1 MGKKRSGKRLKK
13 PSIPNLS
20 NLPNIIPGRSRRKSP
35 GLPPGSLIYTGRQ
48 RDEDPLLSVTRYHD
62 QEFQEWQEEKGDSIS
77 FQVEPEKVNWFDLCG
92 LHQVHRL
99 EQLGKEF
106 HIHPLILED
115 ILETEQRPK
124 FEEYDQGFFL
134 IARAIHF
141 DPDGPSVHTEQIGV
155 YVTEHTVVSFQEN
168 VSDFFTPV
176 RDRLRA
182 GKGKI
187 RLRGA
192 DYLAYALVDTIV
204 DHYYL
209 VLDQLEEIINQLEEE
224 ILTDASNRTK
234 SRIHR
239 LKREMLVLRR
249 SVTPLREAINRFSR
263 AEHALIDANTQ
274 LFIRDLYD
282 HTIQVMDSIET
293 YRDTLTGLQD
303 LYLSELSYRMNSVM
317 QVLTIISTIFI
328 PLTFLA
334 GVYGM
339 NFTYMPELEYR
350 YGYFVLWGVMIVLFV
365 LGVWYFRKKDW
376 L

>member
-13 PSIPNLS
+13 PSLPNLS
-20 NLPNIIPGRSRRKSP
+20 SLPNIIPGRSRRKSP

-48 RDEDPLLSVTRYHD
+48 RDEDPLMSVTRYHG
-62 QEFQEWQEEKGDSIS
+62 QAFQEWQEERGEAIS
-77 FQVEPEKVNWFDLCG
+77 FDIQPEQVNWFDLKG
-92 LHQVHRL
+92 LHQVERV
-99 EQLGKEF
+99 ERLGKEF
-106 HIHPLILED
+106 QIHPLILED

-141 DPDGPSVHTEQIGV
+141 DPVGPSIRTEQIGV
-155 YVTEHTVVSFQEN
+155 YVTQNTVVSFQEDI
-168 VSDFFTPV
+168 SDFFTQV

-192 DYLAYALVDTIV
+192 DYLAYALIDTIV

-209 VLDQLEEIINQLEEE
+209 VLDQLEELINTLEEE
-224 ILTDASNRTK
+224 ILTDASNKTK
-234 SRIHR
+234 GRIHR

-339 NFTYMPELEYR
+339 NFAYMPELDYR
-350 YGYFVLWGVMIVLFV
+350 YSYFILWGIMIVLFV

>member
-13 PSIPNLS
+13 PT
-20 NLPNIIPGRSRRKSP
+20 LPSLPKILPVRSRKSP
-35 GLPPGSLIYTGRQ
+35 GLPPGSLVYTGRQ
-48 RDEDPLLSVTRYHD
+48 RDEDPLLSLIRYHD
-62 QEFQEWQEEKGDSIS
+62 QEFQEWQEEQGETVGLDVVTD
-77 FQVEPEKVNWFDLCG
+77 QVNWFDLRG
-92 LHQVHRL
+92 LHQVKRV
-99 EQLGKEF
+99 EELGQKF
-106 HIHPLILED
+106 QIHPLILED

-124 FEEYDQGFFL
+124 FEEYENGFFL

-141 DPDGPSVHTEQIGV
+141 NSEKQSIQTEQIGV
-155 YVTEHTVVSFQEN
+155 YVTRHIVISFQED
-168 VSDFFTPV
+168 VSDFFTHV
-176 RDRLRA
+176 RDRLRG

-187 RLRGA
+187 RVRGA

-224 ILTDASNRTK
+224 ILTEASNRTK
-234 SRIHR
+234 GRIHR

-263 AEHALIDANTQ
+263 AEHALIDSNTQ

-350 YGYFVLWGVMIVLFV
+350 YGYFVLWAVMIVLFV